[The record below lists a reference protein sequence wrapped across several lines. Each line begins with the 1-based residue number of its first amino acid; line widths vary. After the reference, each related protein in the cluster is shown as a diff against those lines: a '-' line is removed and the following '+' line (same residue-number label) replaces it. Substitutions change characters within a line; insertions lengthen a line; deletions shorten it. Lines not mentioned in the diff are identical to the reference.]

1 MQGVDLDSPEEEGAD
16 RGGGGEPGAALEE
29 QEEEIP
35 AEFWI
40 TER

>member
-1 MQGVDLDSPEEEGAD
+1 MQGVAFDSLVEDGTEW
-16 RGGGGEPGAALEE
+16 GGGKPAAALEE

-35 AEFWI
+35 AEFWM

>member
-1 MQGVDLDSPEEEGAD
+1 MQGVALVSLEEQGAE
-16 RGGGGEPGAALEE
+16 RGGGEPAAALEE

-35 AEFWI
+35 AEFWM

>member
-1 MQGVDLDSPEEEGAD
+1 MQGVALDSLEEEGAE
-16 RGGGGEPGAALEE
+16 RGGGEPEATSLKE

-35 AEFWI
+35 AEFWM

>member
-1 MQGVDLDSPEEEGAD
+1 MQGVALDSLVEEVAE
-16 RGGGGEPGAALEE
+16 RGEDEPAAALKE

-35 AEFWI
+35 AEFWM

>member
-1 MQGVDLDSPEEEGAD
+1 MQGVALDSLEEEGAEQ
-16 RGGGGEPGAALEE
+16 GEGEQAAALEE

-35 AEFWI
+35 AEFWM

>member
-1 MQGVDLDSPEEEGAD
+1 MALDSLVEEGAE

-35 AEFWI
+35 AEFWM

>member
-1 MQGVDLDSPEEEGAD
+1 MQGVDLDSLEEEGGAEQ
-16 RGGGGEPGAALEE
+16 GEGEPAAALEE

-35 AEFWI
+35 AEFWM

>member
-1 MQGVDLDSPEEEGAD
+1 MQGVTLDSLVEEGAE
-16 RGGGGEPGAALEE
+16 RGEGEQAAALEE

-35 AEFWI
+35 AEFWM

>member
-1 MQGVDLDSPEEEGAD
+1 MHGVDLDSPEEEGAE
-16 RGGGGEPGAALEE
+16 RGVGEPGAALEE

-35 AEFWI
+35 AEFWM

>member
-1 MQGVDLDSPEEEGAD
+1 MQGVALDSLEEEGEERA
-16 RGGGGEPGAALEE
+16 GGEYVVALEE

-35 AEFWI
+35 AEFWM